1 MNTPNNLVRTQIIRL
16 YFGMTEIQK
25 KVALIIG
32 AGDDTGSAIARAFAK
47 ENLHVCVVRRPRH
60 IDKLEA
66 LARDINQA
74 GGSASP
80 HGCDARDEEAVAAL
94 ITDIENNIGPVEV
107 AIFNIGANVRFNI
120 AKTTPRVFRKVW
132 EMASFAGFLMAHNVA
147 PHMERRGRGTM
158 IFTGATASIRG
169 SAGFSAFAAAKHSL
183 RALAQS
189 CARELGP
196 KGIHVAHTIIDGA
209 IDSNFIRENFP
220 KVDKMREKDLILNPK
235 HIAENYVR
243 LHHQPRDAWTFEL
256 DLRPYGE
263 TW

>member
-1 MNTPNNLVRTQIIRL
+1 
-16 YFGMTEIQK
+16 MTEIQK
-25 KVALIIG
+25 NVALIIG

-47 ENLHVCVVRRPRH
+47 DGLHVCVVRRPRH
-60 IDKLEA
+60 VEKLEA
-66 LARDINQA
+66 LADSIITK

-80 HGCDARDEEAVAAL
+80 HGCDARDEDAMASL
-94 ITDIENNIGPVEV
+94 ITEIETNIGPIEV
-107 AIFNIGANVRFNI
+107 AVFNIGANVKFDI

-147 PHMERRGRGTM
+147 PYMVRRGRGTM
-158 IFTGATASIRG
+158 IFTGATASVRG
-169 SAGFSAFAAAKHSL
+169 SAGFSAFAASKHSL

-209 IDSNFIRENFP
+209 IDSNFIREIFP
-220 KVDKMREKDLILNPK
+220 KVDEMREKDLLLNPD